1 MPWQDADPVS
11 NPAAGAVLIQFI
23 PPDPRPSFWVT
34 IVVSSEG
41 SFDAILRIL
50 GSDGVTVRR
59 SLILHIGLG
68 LWASPKLGPM
78 TLDKNERLQLVS
90 RNAVTGGGSPETL
103 VEIQA
108 SFFYEP

>member
-11 NPAAGAVLIQFI
+11 NPAAGQVLIQFI
-23 PPDPRPSFWVT
+23 PPDPRPSLFVT
-34 IVVSSEG
+34 IIVSSEG
-41 SFDAILRIL
+41 SFDAILRII

-59 SLILHIGLG
+59 SLILHIGTG

-90 RNAVTGGGSPETL
+90 RNAVSGGGDPVTL